1 MQKIKKT
8 RIISVILQKGGV
20 GKTTTVVNLAAALS
34 IQGCKVLVIDIDPQG
49 NLTSQFF
56 SEEQM
61 ESKLTIYDLLKEEA
75 RDDEGEPIVLLDDVI
90 LKYEKGDVK
99 FNIIPATQSLG
110 QADYEL
116 ISLPGREFLL
126 KKILSKIEGYDFIFI
141 DCPPSLGI
149 LTINVLCCSDHNEL
163 MITIK
168 PGFYSKLGIKILN
181 KVRKNLQRKIGA
193 IQKSFKFLITMFDI
207 RKIQHNQTIKDI
219 EAQFSENM
227 IFDTKI
233 RQTETISTS
242 PEYGLDIFNYAPN
255 TNGAIDYMN
264 LAKEI
269 LKNNA

>member
-1 MQKIKKT
+1 MSMKTKKS
-8 RIISVILQKGGV
+8 RIISVVLQKGGV
-20 GKTTTVVNLAAALS
+20 GKTTTVVSLSAALS
-34 IQGCKVLVIDIDPQG
+34 ILGYKVLAIDIDPQG

-56 SEEQM
+56 SEEEM
-61 ESKLTIYDLLKEEA
+61 ESKFTIYDLLKEEA
-75 RDDEGEPIVLLDDVI
+75 RDDEGEAIVLVKDVI
-90 LKYEKGDVK
+90 LNYEKGDVK
-99 FNIIPATQSLG
+99 FDIIPATQALG

-141 DCPPSLGI
+141 DCPPSLGV
-149 LTINVLCCSDHNEL
+149 LTVNVLSCSDDNEL
-163 MITIK
+163 IITVK
-168 PGFYSKLGIKILN
+168 PGFYSKLGVKILN

-193 IQKSFKFLITMFDI
+193 TQKSFHFLITMFDE

-219 EAQFSENM
+219 EAQFTENM

-233 RQTETISTS
+233 RQTEKISTS

-255 TNGAIDYMN
+255 TNGTIDYMN

-269 LKNNA
+269 VKNG

>member
-8 RIISVILQKGGV
+8 KIKSVILQKGGV
-20 GKTTTVVNLAAALS
+20 GKTTTVINLAAALS
-34 IQGCKVLVIDIDPQG
+34 IQGYKVLVIDIDPQG

-56 SEEQM
+56 NEEQM

-75 RDDEGEPIVLLDDVI
+75 RDDEGEPIILANDVI
-90 LKYEKGDVK
+90 LKYEKNNVK
-99 FNIIPATQSLG
+99 FDIIPATQSLG

-149 LTINVLCCSDHNEL
+149 LTINVLCCSDDNEL
-163 MITIK
+163 IITIK

-193 IQKSFKFLITMFDI
+193 TQKSFQFLITMFDE

-219 EAQFSENM
+219 ETQFSENM
-227 IFDTKI
+227 IFNTKI
-233 RQTETISTS
+233 RQAETISTS

-255 TNGAIDYMN
+255 TNGTIDYMN

-269 LKNNA
+269 LKNA